1 MNTLQANHGG
11 VGEEDLEIVFAL
23 VGPSGCDLGSV
34 IRSLESEL
42 RAASYIV
49 PEPVRLAQL
58 LHGLNSNQGLE
69 SISDEK
75 ERITKHMDAGDA
87 LRKKLKVG
95 GVMAALAISV
105 IKEIR
110 KDYPESRRVAYI
122 LRSLKHPGEVELLRE
137 VYGPALYVLSVYE
150 DKKSR
155 VRRLAQR
162 LQKKAMFQR
171 VRWTLLVKSLSVT
184 RPAATRGNLD
194 KACRRLSHSRI
205 SLYRRVQECMRRY
218 VGLCGCCFATP
229 PNSTLLFHLSLTQA
243 HRSRF
248 QRAHSAL
255 PKRPR
260 PPRRRSPRT
269 ARLEFLS
276 TMLFGD
282 AKASMDGI
290 LAALGDL
297 PIKNGKKTAK
307 V

>member
-1 MNTLQANHGG
+1 M
-11 VGEEDLEIVFAL
+11 
-23 VGPSGCDLGSV
+23 

-69 SISDEK
+69 NISDER

-162 LQKKAMFQR
+162 LQKKGNVSEGTVDAASEIVERDATGSDKGKFGQSVQKTFPLADFFVQTGPGMHEEVRRFVRMLLRYPFLTPTRDEHAMF
-171 VRWTLLVKSLSVT
+171 L
-184 RPAATRGNLD
+184 A
-194 KACRRLSHSRI
+194 
-205 SLYRRVQECMRRY
+205 
-218 VGLCGCCFATP
+218 
-229 PNSTLLFHLSLTQA
+229 QA
-243 HRSRF
+243 
-248 QRAHSAL
+248 SAL
-255 PKRPR
+255 
-260 PPRRRSPRT
+260 RSSD
-269 ARLEFLS
+269 LS
-276 TMLFGD
+276 RQVGAVIVNEHSDVL
-282 AKASMDGI
+282 ASGC
-290 LAALGDL
+290 
-297 PIKNGKKTAK
+297 NE
-307 V
+307 VF